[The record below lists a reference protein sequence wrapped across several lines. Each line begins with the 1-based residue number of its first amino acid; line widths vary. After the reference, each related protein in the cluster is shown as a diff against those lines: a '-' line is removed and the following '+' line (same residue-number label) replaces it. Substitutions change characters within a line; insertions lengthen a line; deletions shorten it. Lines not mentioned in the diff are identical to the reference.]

1 MALAKE
7 LTGLGMAPAL
17 ASGIGGQYAAL
28 TAAGSSQATCTAVG
42 ASMIVVASA
51 DGTKGL
57 TLPACEVGAEIWVF
71 NNSGSTCPVYP
82 DVGAAIAVAGTGL
95 GTANSA
101 FSQLTYKTTIYKRV
115 TSTQWLANTSA

>member
-1 MALAKE
+1 MTLAKE
-7 LTGLGMAPAL
+7 LMGLGMSAGL
-17 ASGIGGQYAAL
+17 ASGIGGQYVSL
-28 TAAGSSQATCTAVG
+28 TAAGSSQATATPVT
-42 ASMIVVASA
+42 ASMVVVASA

-57 TLPACEVGAEIWVF
+57 VLPACEVGAEIWVF

-115 TSTQWLANTSA
+115 TSTQWLANTTA